1 MCVLNVAASAA
12 IMDGRTKAVLNTSA
26 LLKPV
31 LEQFTTLEQAT
42 QGHTETH
49 HTHSHTLHTYAVHT
63 HTHTHTHTATSNQRL
78 HSACAYL
85 GGHRSHSLK
94 PSRRIGDA
102 LLLDEWAMEMLQIL
116 LR

>member
-1 MCVLNVAASAA
+1 MSVCAHDAITECVGMCVLNVAASAA

-63 HTHTHTHTATSNQRL
+63 HTHTHTHTALEQ
-78 HSACAYL
+78 AIQ
-85 GGHRSHSLK
+85 GHT
-94 PSRRIGDA
+94 
-102 LLLDEWAMEMLQIL
+102 
-116 LR
+116 